1 MKDEQRIKALEEE
14 VKVLKNEI
22 KMVLLDLREQYLNVQ
37 NPFNYGAAP
46 GHGSGQTSSPVIEKE
61 SIQPTLE
68 EEKFEGVMETPAG
81 SAFLETRSGSGQKH
95 ADLSFQPAY
104 TPPPQPASDSPRLW
118 QGTEL
123 RDEEEAFEREQ
134 LRREMAS
141 FPHNKRQERDYY
153 HSEGKLDLVVIAG
166 LTQWIDQATAKLG
179 KERTEILIEMFFA
192 MGRLPEKLKDTLIR
206 MIRVSQHDAQGQP
219 ITASDYLALLAQL
232 ENLLADSKQQDK
244 ALLSILSMMKENK
257 DG

>member
-46 GHGSGQTSSPVIEKE
+46 GAGNDVTANQAMEKE
-61 SIQPTLE
+61 IDQPQLE
-68 EEKFEGVMETPAG
+68 EEKTEDKIEVPISSAPSDLKAAG
-81 SAFLETRSGSGQKH
+81 SQKH
-95 ADLSFQPAY
+95 AELA
-104 TPPPQPASDSPRLW
+104 PPSPPSPPTGNNTRLW

-123 RDEEEAFEREQ
+123 RDDEEEFDREPP
-134 LRREMAS
+134 RRESAS
-141 FPHNKRQERDYY
+141 SQSRRRQEQDFY
-153 HSEGKLDLVVIAG
+153 HGDTKVDLVVIAG

-192 MGRLPEKLKDTLIR
+192 MGRLPEKLKDTLVR
-206 MIRVSQHDAQGQP
+206 MIHVSHHESQGQS

-244 ALLSILSMMKENK
+244 ALLSILSMMKDSK

>member
-14 VKVLKNEI
+14 IKVLKNEI

-37 NPFNYGAAP
+37 NPFNYVAAAGP
-46 GHGSGQTSSPVIEKE
+46 GSEHASNPVMEKE
-61 SIQPTLE
+61 SIKPEPE
-68 EEKFEGVMETPAG
+68 EEKTEDIVEAPLSTAPSDIKVGG
-81 SAFLETRSGSGQKH
+81 GQKH
-95 ADLSFQPAY
+95 AEFSSL
-104 TPPPQPASDSPRLW
+104 PPQPPPLPSDTPRLW

-123 RDEEEAFEREQ
+123 RDEEEEFDREPP
-134 LRREMAS
+134 RRDMAS
-141 FPHNKRQERDYY
+141 SQSRRRQEQDFY
-153 HSEGKLDLVVIAG
+153 HGDTKVDLVVIAG

-206 MIRVSQHDAQGQP
+206 MIRVSHHESQGQS

-244 ALLSILSMMKENK
+244 ALLSILSMMKDSK

>member
-14 VKVLKNEI
+14 VKVLKSEI

-37 NPFNYGAAP
+37 NPFNYGAVP
-46 GHGSGQTSSPVIEKE
+46 S
-61 SIQPTLE
+61 
-68 EEKFEGVMETPAG
+68 
-81 SAFLETRSGSGQKH
+81 SGSGQMVNPV
-95 ADLSFQPAY
+95 ANNEIEQPQQPEEVKTEDRID
-104 TPPPQPASDSPRLW
+104 TPVNPAFPDTKMAGGLKRDEFPPLPSSPTPRTGSGNVRLW

-123 RDEEEAFEREQ
+123 NDEEEEYDRE
-134 LRREMAS
+134 
-141 FPHNKRQERDYY
+141 PHRKELVSSQSRKRQEPDFYRGDMRV
-153 HSEGKLDLVVIAG
+153 DLVVIAG

-192 MGRLPEKLKDTLIR
+192 MGRLSEKLKDTMVR
-206 MIRVSQHDAQGQP
+206 MIHISHHDSQGQS
-219 ITASDYLALLAQL
+219 ISASDYLALLAQL

-244 ALLSILSMMKENK
+244 ALLSILSMMKDSK